1 MFVALSVN
9 LERILRVPGLPA
21 RAGETLIVLI
31 GAVVQCG
38 LLLIP
43 GLNHVALGASL
54 LVVGVLEWAIVT
66 AVSVTGA
73 RQQTAE
79 PRSWNVAR
87 VIYVQIATIPVA
99 VAGLLLLINTSG
111 ALYWLAGAVL
121 WAVVAGSGNAWVL
134 IVEIV
139 RDAHYRPLDHE
150 EQSWPSSRGPWC
162 AGRRTTVEAGA
173 KPSQRARPDGSSALE
188 GVGVVVCEGAQAPR
202 ASSGDLRHV
211 G

>member
-1 MFVALSVN
+1 MNNPAQGVTFAVALAGVAAVLAGLVFVALSVN

-31 GAVVQCG
+31 GAVVQCA

-43 GLNHVALGASL
+43 GLNHVALGVSL

-79 PRSWNVAR
+79 PRSWNLAR

-99 VAGLLLLINTSG
+99 VAGLLVLINASG

-121 WAVVAGSGNAWVL
+121 WAVVAASGNAWVL

-139 RDAHYRPLDHE
+139 RDARYRPSDRE
-150 EQSWPSSRGPWC
+150 EQS
-162 AGRRTTVEAGA
+162 
-173 KPSQRARPDGSSALE
+173 
-188 GVGVVVCEGAQAPR
+188 
-202 ASSGDLRHV
+202 
-211 G
+211 